1 MGERKRDGKKE
12 MKKEKRERERET
24 LHCAPPLKA
33 KHFFWAGLFPFFGVR
48 SACVFRRRRR
58 RRRRRSSNPKRRS
71 PDDWTST
78 SITSLSF
85 PVFCFSLPS

>member
-33 KHFFWAGLFPFFGVR
+33 KHFFWAGLFPF
-48 SACVFRRRRR
+48 SACVFRRRR